1 MINFK
6 ALQELMALINY
17 SDLNDILESILL
29 KTGFTKEESVLTAKI
44 FADSTADGYH
54 SHGVNRFPVF
64 LKTITDGYVKLGEQ
78 PERELALGSFERWN
92 GKLAPG
98 PLTAHFCMNRTIELA
113 KESGMGC
120 VALQNGSHWMRGGS
134 YGWQA
139 ADAGCIAMC
148 FTNTMPNMPSWGAKE
163 ANTGNNPLIMAVP
176 SENGH
181 IVLDMSLSQFSYG
194 KMEKYAMDGKDLPF
208 DGGFNSEGEHTKNP
222 SDILGTK
229 RLFPTGYWKGSG
241 MSILVDLLVTILS
254 SGKSTAQIGEL
265 EAEYGLSQVFICFDS
280 AQMNDGSKHKALV
293 DEIINHI
300 TSAMPEQEGRTIEFP
315 GSQTKK
321 RRVEHMKN
329 GIPINDNVWEE
340 ILRLSNQ

>member
-1 MINFK
+1 
-6 ALQELMALINY
+6 MAIIKY
-17 SDLNDILESILL
+17 ADLNDVLETILL
-29 KTGFTKEESVLTAKI
+29 QTGFTKEESTLCAKI
-44 FADSTADGYH
+44 FSDSTADGYH

-64 LKTITDGYVKLGEQ
+64 LKTITDGYVKLGEKA
-78 PERELALGSFERWN
+78 EMELALGSFERWN

-98 PLTAHFCMNRTIELA
+98 PLTAHFCMNRAIELA

-148 FTNTMPNMPSWGAKE
+148 FTNTMPNMPSWGAME

-176 SENGH
+176 SEDGH

-208 DGGFNSEGEHTKNP
+208 DGGFNAEGEHTANP
-222 SDILGTK
+222 SEILATK

-254 SGKSTAQIGEL
+254 SGKSTAKIGEL
-265 EAEYGLSQVFICFDS
+265 EAEYGLSQVFICFD
-280 AQMNDGSKHKALV
+280 AEQMNDGSKHKALV
-293 DEIINHI
+293 DEIITHI
-300 TSAMPEQEGRTIEFP
+300 TSAIPEQEDRPIEYP

-321 RRVEHMKN
+321 RRADNMKN
-329 GIPINDNVWEE
+329 GIPINDKVWEE
-340 ILRLSNQ
+340 ILKLSKR

>member
-1 MINFK
+1 
-6 ALQELMALINY
+6 MALVAY
-17 SDLNDILESILL
+17 HKLFEVLKSILL
-29 KTGFTKEESVLTAKI
+29 KNGFTNEESVLCAKI
-44 FADSTADGYH
+44 FTDSTADGYH
-54 SHGVNRFPVF
+54 SHGVNRFLVF
-64 LKTITDGYVKLGEQ
+64 LKTITDGYVKLGVK
-78 PERELALGSFERWN
+78 PELELALGSFERWN

-98 PLTAHFCMNRTIELA
+98 PLTADFCMKRSIELA

-120 VALQNGSHWMRGGS
+120 VALQNGSHWMRGGT

-176 SENGH
+176 REDGH

-194 KMEKYAMDGKDLPF
+194 KMEKYAMEGKDLPF
-208 DGGFNSEGEHTKNP
+208 DGGFDAEGKHSANP
-222 SDILGTK
+222 NAILETK

-241 MSILVDLLVTILS
+241 MSILVDLLVTLLS
-254 SGKSTAQIGEL
+254 SGKSTAEIGTL
-265 EAEYGLSQVFICFDS
+265 EAEYGLSQVFICFD
-280 AQMNDGSKHKALV
+280 AEQMNDGSRHKALV

-300 TSAMPEQEGRTIEFP
+300 TSAMPEQDGKPIEYP

-321 RRVEHMKN
+321 RRAEHMRN
-329 GIPINDNVWEE
+329 GIHINDAVWKE
-340 ILRLSNQ
+340 ILNLHDQQN

>member
-1 MINFK
+1 
-6 ALQELMALINY
+6 MALIQYENLK
-17 SDLNDILESILL
+17 SVFEKILL
-29 KTGFTKEESVLTAKI
+29 KTGFSTTDAALCAKI

-64 LKTITDGYVKLGEQ
+64 LKTITDGYVQMNVQ
-78 PERELALGSFERWN
+78 PERQLALGSFERWD
-92 GKLAPG
+92 GKLGPG
-98 PLTAHFCMNRTIELA
+98 PLNAHFCMQRAIALA
-113 KESGMGC
+113 KASGMGC

-139 ADAGCIAMC
+139 AEAGCIALC

-176 SENGH
+176 DADGH

-194 KMEKYAMDGKDLPF
+194 KMEKYAMEGKNLPF
-208 DGGFNSEGEHTKNP
+208 DGGFNSEGKHTADPNE
-222 SDILGTK
+222 ILETQ

-241 MSILVDLLVTILS
+241 MSILVDLLVTLLS
-254 SGKSTAQIGEL
+254 SGKSTAKIGGL
-265 EAEYGLSQVFICFDS
+265 EAEYGLSQVFLCFDA
-280 AQMNDGSKHKALV
+280 AQMNTDNRHKALV

-300 TSAMPEQEGRTIEFP
+300 TNAMPEHEGKPIEYP

-321 RRVEHMKN
+321 RRAEHMKN
-329 GIPINDNVWEE
+329 GIPINDEVWQALLA
-340 ILRLSNQ
+340 IQNQSE

>member
-1 MINFK
+1 
-6 ALQELMALINY
+6 MALIKY
-17 SDLNDILESILL
+17 DKLRSVFEKILL
-29 KTGFTKEESVLTAKI
+29 KTKFPNSDAKLCAKI

-64 LKTITDGYVKLGEQ
+64 IKTITDGYVKLGVK
-78 PERELALGSFERWN
+78 PKLELALGNFERWN
-92 GKLAPG
+92 GQLGPG
-98 PLTAHFCMNRTIELA
+98 PLTAQFCMTRAIKLA

-120 VALQNGSHWMRGGS
+120 IALQNGSHWMRGGS

-139 ADAGCIAMC
+139 ADAGCIAIC

-176 SENGH
+176 NDDGH

-194 KMEKYAMDGKDLPF
+194 KMEKFALEGKELPV
-208 DGGFNSEGEHTKNP
+208 DGGFDSSGNSTTNP
-222 SDILGTK
+222 KEILETK

-241 MSILVDLLVTILS
+241 MSILVDLMVTLLS
-254 SGKSTAQIGEL
+254 SGKSTAKIGEL
-265 EAEYGLSQVFICFDS
+265 EAEYGLSQVFICFD
-280 AQMNDGSKHKALV
+280 AEQMNTGSRHKELV

-300 TSAMPEQEGRTIEFP
+300 TRAMPEKNGKTIEYP

-321 RRVEHMKN
+321 RRIENMKN
-329 GIPINDNVWEE
+329 GIPINDKVWEE
-340 ILRLSNQ
+340 ILILQNQS

>member
-1 MINFK
+1 MI
-6 ALQELMALINY
+6 LIQY
-17 SDLNDILESILL
+17 DKLVAVFESILL
-29 KTGFTKEESVLTAKI
+29 KTGFTNNDAALCAKI

-64 LKTITDGYVKLGEQ
+64 LKTITDGYVQLTAK
-78 PERELALGSFERWN
+78 PERQLALGSFERWD
-92 GKLAPG
+92 GQLGPG
-98 PLTAHFCMNRTIELA
+98 PLTANHCMSRAIELA
-113 KESGMGC
+113 KETGMGC

-139 ADAGCIAMC
+139 AEAGCVAMC

-176 SENGH
+176 NKDGH

-208 DGGFNSEGEHTKNP
+208 DGGFNSDGKHT
-222 SDILGTK
+222 SDPKAILKTK

-241 MSILVDLLVTILS
+241 MSILVDLMVTLLS
-254 SGKSTAQIGEL
+254 SGKSTAKIGEL
-265 EAEYGLSQVFICFDS
+265 EAEYGLSQVFICFD
-280 AQMNDGSKHKALV
+280 AEQMNNDSRHKELV

-300 TSAMPEQEGRTIEFP
+300 TNALPEQEGKPIEYP

-321 RRVEHMKN
+321 RRAEHMKN
-329 GIPINDNVWEE
+329 GIPINDKVWEE
-340 ILRLSNQ
+340 LLALQNQS

>member
-1 MINFK
+1 MIIVTYDNLYK
-6 ALQELMALINY
+6 VLKE
-17 SDLNDILESILL
+17 ILL
-29 KTGFTKEESVLTAKI
+29 KSGFTKEESGLCAKI
-44 FADSTADGYH
+44 FAESTLDGYH

-78 PERELALGSFERWN
+78 PERELAFGSFERWN

-98 PLTAHFCMNRTIELA
+98 PLTAHFCMNRAIELA

-139 ADAGCIAMC
+139 AEAGCIALC
-148 FTNTMPNMPSWGAKE
+148 FTNTMPNMPSWGSVD
-163 ANTGNNPLIMAVP
+163 ANTGNNPLIMSVP
-176 SENGH
+176 SADGH

-194 KMEKYAMDGKDLPF
+194 KMEKYAMEGKELPF
-208 DGGFNSEGEHTKNP
+208 DGGYDANGKPTKDP
-222 SDILGTK
+222 EAILETK

-241 MSILVDLLVTILS
+241 MSIVVDLLVTLLS

-265 EAEYGLSQVFICFDS
+265 EAEYGLSQVFLCFD
-280 AQMNDGSKHKALV
+280 AKQMNTDKRHQQLV
-293 DEIINHI
+293 DEIIDFVTKA
-300 TSAMPEQEGRTIEFP
+300 TSEKEGEPIEYP

-321 RRVEHMKN
+321 RRELNQKE
-329 GIPINDNVWEE
+329 GIPINETIWEQ
-340 ILRLSNQ
+340 ILAL

>member
-1 MINFK
+1 MITITYDK
-6 ALQELMALINY
+6 LTEVLQDKLSNAGFSTN
-17 SDLNDILESILL
+17 ESKL
-29 KTGFTKEESVLTAKI
+29 VAKI
-44 FADSTADGYH
+44 FADSTLDGYH

-78 PERELALGSFERWN
+78 PERELAMGSFERWN

-98 PLTAHFCMNRTIELA
+98 PLTAHFCMNRAIELA

-120 VALQNGSHWMRGGS
+120 VALKNGSHWMRGGS

-139 ADAGCIAMC
+139 ADEGCIAMC
-148 FTNTMPNMPSWGAKE
+148 FTNTMPNMPSWGSMD

-176 SENGH
+176 SEDGH

-194 KMEKYAMDGKDLPF
+194 KMEKFAMEGKELPF
-208 DGGFNSEGEHTKNP
+208 DGGFDTDGNPTKDP
-222 SDILGTK
+222 KAILETK

-241 MSILVDLLVTILS
+241 MSILVDLLVTLLS

-265 EAEYGLSQVFICFDS
+265 EAEYGLSQVFICFD
-280 AQMNDGSKHKALV
+280 AEQMNSQERHKELV
-293 DEIINHI
+293 DEIINFVTMA
-300 TSAMPEQEGRTIEFP
+300 TSATEGRPIEYP

-321 RRVEHMKN
+321 RRETHIKE
-329 GIPINDNVWEE
+329 GIPINENVWEQV
-340 ILRLSNQ
+340 LAL